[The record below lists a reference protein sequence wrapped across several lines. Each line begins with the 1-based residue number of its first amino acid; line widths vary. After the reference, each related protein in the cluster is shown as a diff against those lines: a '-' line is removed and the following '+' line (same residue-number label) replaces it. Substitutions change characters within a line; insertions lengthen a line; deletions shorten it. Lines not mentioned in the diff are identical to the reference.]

1 MQPHRQKLT
10 VAPEALFLVSATA
23 QYGGA
28 VVAVRL
34 FDDLSPATVAW
45 LRVLFAGLILVSA
58 SSVVRSTQQR
68 SQQQSQRP
76 TRRPTQW
83 RAVALFGTSIA
94 LMNLFFF
101 LAIDRLPLGKGV
113 AIEFIGPILVA
124 AYRTRS
130 RRNWLALAVAVIGVA
145 VLSGVELGQ
154 EPLGVALILM
164 ASAMWAAYIVL
175 GSRVALDSG
184 GVLGLGLGLLIGA
197 AVISPVG
204 ISDLG
209 TAVSTP
215 SLLAACALVGLLSN
229 AIGYGIDQ
237 LTLRTIPVR
246 RFSVLLAL
254 LPVTAA
260 VFGMIFLG
268 QVPTT
273 IDVVGIGLVLLG
285 VAIQERDIIERHHE
299 TAATT

>member
-1 MQPHRQKLT
+1 
-10 VAPEALFLVSATA
+10 
-23 QYGGA
+23 
-28 VVAVRL
+28 
-34 FDDLSPATVAW
+34 
-45 LRVLFAGLILVSA
+45 
-58 SSVVRSTQQR
+58 
-68 SQQQSQRP
+68 
-76 TRRPTQW
+76 
-83 RAVALFGTSIA
+83 
-94 LMNLFFF
+94 MNLFFF

-130 RRNWLALAVAVIGVA
+130 RRNWFALFVAVIGVA

-154 EPLGVALILM
+154 EPLGVVLIFA
-164 ASAMWAAYIVL
+164 ASVMWAAYIVL
-175 GSRVALDSG
+175 GSRVALDNN
-184 GVLGLGLGLLIGA
+184 GVLGLGFGLLIGA
-197 AVISPVG
+197 AVISPAG
-204 ISDLG
+204 ITDLG
-209 TAVSTP
+209 TAISTP

-273 IDVVGIGLVLLG
+273 VDVVGIGLVLLG
-285 VAIQERDIIERHHE
+285 VAIQEREVIERHHE
-299 TAATT
+299 TVATT